1 MTLDNIL
8 EEIKKAEKIVV
19 LTHESPDG
27 DAVSSSLSV
36 MHAIA
41 QLGKNVD
48 VVIPEHAKNFDF
60 LPGAEKILQK
70 GKDEPYDL
78 AISVDCTDLRR
89 LAGGKEYF
97 VTAKKTIQ
105 IDHHSVNSMFAD
117 LNYVDPVAPAC
128 CQVLI
133 AMYEYYGVE
142 ITKDL
147 ATCILT
153 GIITDTGGFQ
163 WGGVTPETFEFAAEL
178 IRKGA
183 KIKEICRIALRNK
196 TKAHCE
202 LEKLVYDRMQFFED
216 GRIVISYV
224 NVEDNQ
230 KIGAKLGDEEGL
242 VEMLRD
248 IEGVDVSVL
257 LKEKEGANG
266 YKISLRSHENVN
278 VSDIALLL
286 GGGGH
291 AGAAGCF
298 IAGTLEQ
305 AKTKII
311 NTIRHEL

>member
-1 MTLDNIL
+1 M
-8 EEIKKAEKIVV
+8 
-19 LTHESPDG
+19 
-27 DAVSSSLSV
+27 
-36 MHAIA
+36 
-41 QLGKNVD
+41 QL
-48 VVIPEHAKNFDF
+48 
-60 LPGAEKILQK
+60 
-70 GKDEPYDL
+70 
-78 AISVDCTDLRR
+78 
-89 LAGGKEYF
+89 
-97 VTAKKTIQ
+97 
-105 IDHHSVNSMFAD
+105 
-117 LNYVDPVAPAC
+117 
-128 CQVLI
+128 
-133 AMYEYYGVE
+133 
-142 ITKDL
+142 
-147 ATCILT
+147 
-153 GIITDTGGFQ
+153 
-163 WGGVTPETFEFAAEL
+163 
-178 IRKGA
+178 
-183 KIKEICRIALRNK
+183 
-196 TKAHCE
+196 
-202 LEKLVYDRMQFFED
+202 FED

>member
-8 EEIKKAEKIVV
+8 EEIKKTEKIVV

-36 MHAIA
+36 MHALK
-41 QLGKNVD
+41 QLEKEAD

-70 GKDEPYDL
+70 GKIEKYDL

-97 VTAKKTIQ
+97 ETAKKTIE

-117 LNYVDPVAPAC
+117 LNYVDPVSPAC

-142 ITKDL
+142 ITKDI